1 MAAKNTPG
9 LTEWVDPDDAP
20 ELTKEFFDQA
30 EVYDGDRFIRRG
42 RGRPKSDRTKE
53 PVNIRLDPDVLARLR
68 EGGPGWQSRVNA
80 ILRDALA
87 IDAPAQPS
95 SRPITRAV

>member
-1 MAAKNTPG
+1 MDAKNTPG
-9 LTEWVDPDDAP
+9 SSEWVDPENAP

-30 EVYDGDRFIRRG
+30 EVFEGDKFVRRG

-53 PVNIRLDPDVLARLR
+53 PVNLRLDPEVLARLR

-87 IDAPAQPS
+87 IDAPPQPS